1 MWLEESWSHVMTDRR
16 LHLPNAK
23 KTAIDFDHI
32 HIQTQKLNQ
41 NNRIDKITTTD
52 NLQQQQHETDNIY

>member
-1 MWLEESWSHVMTDRR
+1 MTDRR

>member
-1 MWLEESWSHVMTDRR
+1 MTDRR

-41 NNRIDKITTTD
+41 NNRIDKNTTTY
-52 NLQQQQHETDNIY
+52 NLKQQSTTTAAAAAARDG